1 MKVLYVS
8 HTSVVGGAE
17 LSLLELLAAMRDRV
31 ELALAC
37 PNGELA
43 SAATGLGVPVFPIR
57 PVALGFR
64 VDVLATAHGLS
75 RAIAAAFDIASIA
88 RRFRPDVIH
97 ANSVRAGMAAIGA
110 RVGGA
115 PAPLV
120 HVRDAL
126 PPTTAGRLTAALV
139 TRGALLVLA
148 NSRFTAGRLCAN
160 GSGEV
165 RVVYNSV
172 DFDRFRATQADRA
185 AVRRG
190 LSIDPAAVVLGV
202 VAQLTPW
209 KAQDDAIRT
218 LALVRRRRPGATLLL
233 VGKAKFRE
241 RSTSYDNVSYEA
253 SLHRLADS
261 LGLDGAVQ
269 FLGERRDLPE
279 LLCALD
285 VLLVPSW
292 EEPFGRSVIE
302 AMAAGTPVVATSV
315 GGPSEVINDGETGLL
330 LPPRR
335 PERWAEAVLALLDD
349 PERADRLARH
359 ALESVQARFGQ
370 EAQVEKI
377 AALYREAYERSA
389 VRPQI

>member
-1 MKVLYVS
+1 
-8 HTSVVGGAE
+8 
-17 LSLLELLAAMRDRV
+17 MRDRV
-31 ELALAC
+31 EAALAC
-37 PNGELA
+37 PDGELA

-57 PVALGFR
+57 PVSLGFR
-64 VDVLATAHGLS
+64 VDALATAHGLS

-172 DFDRFRATQADRA
+172 DFDRFRAAQADRA

-190 LSIDPAAVVLGV
+190 LSIEPASVVLGV

-330 LPPRR
+330 VPPRR
-335 PERWAEAVLALLDD
+335 PERWAEAVLGLLDD

-370 EAQVEKI
+370 EAQVGKI

-389 VRPQI
+389 LRLQI

>member
-1 MKVLYVS
+1 M
-8 HTSVVGGAE
+8 
-17 LSLLELLAAMRDRV
+17 
-31 ELALAC
+31 
-37 PNGELA
+37 
-43 SAATGLGVPVFPIR
+43 PVFPIR

-97 ANSVRAGMAAIGA
+97 ANSVRAGIAAIGA

-172 DFDRFRATQADRA
+172 DFDRFRAAQADRA

-190 LSIDPAAVVLGV
+190 LSIDPASVVLGV

-335 PERWAEAVLALLDD
+335 PERWAEAVLGLLDD

-359 ALESVQARFGQ
+359 ALESVEARFGQ